1 MHGHGDGLGS
11 PEGERG
17 DGKRGADLRRCPRP
31 QGRRAEGITL
41 LALPFDLLTS
51 SLTRGHCAF
60 KGSGEGGN
68 SLDPQLQPDGGALG
82 CSRCLFSWS
91 HPLHLHSC
99 HYYSGVPPVP
109 LHGVQT

>member
-1 MHGHGDGLGS
+1 M
-11 PEGERG
+11 
-17 DGKRGADLRRCPRP
+17 RRCPRP

-68 SLDPQLQPDGGALG
+68 SADPQLQPDGGGGRQVALG
-82 CSRCLFSWS
+82 AFSLGLTLYTCIPVTTIPVSR
-91 HPLHLHSC
+91 
-99 HYYSGVPPVP
+99 PVP
-109 LHGVQT
+109 LHGAQP